1 MDFNQLNFMHFV
13 IKKDLLLVLFK
24 LLQDIYLV
32 DLQLLVGIKVI
43 HRKMTLNL
51 FYSLSTNKQ
60 NTLLLKIMET
70 LFNAINHMIQH
81 LVIVP
86 LSIFRTIQIL
96 TVKVMSRL
104 VVNTIFPLLLMVIR
118 YLQMEIIIFKQLK

>member
-1 MDFNQLNFMHFV
+1 MHFV

-32 DLQLLVGIKVI
+32 DLLTLVGIKVI

-51 FYSLSTNKQ
+51 SYSLSTNKQ
-60 NTLLLKIMET
+60 NTLLLKIMEM
-70 LFNAINHMIQH
+70 LFNAINHMVQH
-81 LVIVP
+81 LVMVP

-118 YLQMEIIIFKQLK
+118 Y

>member
-70 LFNAINHMIQH
+70 LFNAINHMVQH